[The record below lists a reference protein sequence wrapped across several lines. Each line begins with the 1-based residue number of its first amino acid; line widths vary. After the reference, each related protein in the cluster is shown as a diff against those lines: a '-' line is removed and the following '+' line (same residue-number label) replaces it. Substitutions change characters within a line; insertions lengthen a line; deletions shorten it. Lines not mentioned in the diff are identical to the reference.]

1 MNDLGKV
8 VTTISIWA
16 AVVGVLVL
24 GDVSGS
30 FTWATIV
37 LAAAATVSTGF
48 IWGSSRVSED
58 SAAKYKRNPRV
69 SRLVEKLD
77 DEDIVQLEDLLAARR
92 EDRLTERER

>member
-8 VTTISIWA
+8 ITTISIWA

-24 GDVSGS
+24 GDVAVNS
-30 FTWATIV
+30 TWPTIV
-37 LAAAATVSTGF
+37 LAAAATISTGF
-48 IWGSSRVSED
+48 IWGNGNKSED